1 MNIVLQTKMM
11 STSTNL
17 VLVTALMLWTTV
29 PFSSSFAPSSNNRLH
44 RPSSSRIIVS
54 SADHDDG
61 ISSDPRH
68 RDILRFSIASVL
80 SILPFV
86 SWKAHEPA
94 MILPPSAFAIQ
105 EKNEVL
111 WYVIFCLILYLIHL
125 LCLHFEYILH

>member
-1 MNIVLQTKMM
+1 MWKNISVKIVLQTKMM

-29 PFSSSFAPSSNNRLH
+29 PFSSSFTPPSSNSRLH
-44 RPSSSRIIVS
+44 RTASYRIIVS

-94 MILPPSAFAIQ
+94 MILPPSAFALQ

-111 WYVIFCLILYLIHL
+111 WYVIFCLIFI
-125 LCLHFEYILH
+125 

>member
-29 PFSSSFAPSSNNRLH
+29 SFSSSFAPSSNNRLH

-68 RDILRFSIASVL
+68 RDIIRFTIASIL
-80 SILPFV
+80 SIVPFI
-86 SWKAHEPA
+86 SWNGHDPA

-111 WYVIFCLILYLIHL
+111 WYVIHL